1 MIQIRSHQ
9 GLPRREKIFPLTEK
23 KGVVRNQGVITV
35 IKKSD
40 GKVSHY
46 LTDLKVVAAL
56 ALTRRVISS
65 LPACSAIFIAV
76 NPSYND
82 NRKDKDA

>member
-1 MIQIRSHQ
+1 M
-9 GLPRREKIFPLTEK
+9 
-23 KGVVRNQGVITV
+23 
-35 IKKSD
+35 
-40 GKVSHY
+40 SHY

-76 NPSYND
+76 NPSYNA
-82 NRKDKDA
+82 NRKDKDKACFCVCQAYFTRFSNRRVGFGRLGSRELVHT